1 VTFLQGDCHAIET
14 ALPAERLAALPHP
27 WLAIEDAHENVVG
40 VVRHL
45 DRFMEPGDYLLVE
58 DSEMKTAELEALFAD
73 PDFAFRVDSRYTDF
87 FGRNATCA
95 PDSILKK
102 V

>member
-1 VTFLQGDCHAIET
+1 M
-14 ALPAERLAALPHP
+14 PAEALAALPHP
-27 WLAIEDAHENVVG
+27 WLAIEDAHENVAG
-40 VVRHL
+40 VLGYL
-45 DRFMEPGDYLLVE
+45 DGFMEAGDYLIVE
-58 DSEMKTAELEALFAD
+58 DSEMKKRELAQIFSD
-73 PDFAFRVDSRYTDF
+73 SGFSYRVDSRYTDF